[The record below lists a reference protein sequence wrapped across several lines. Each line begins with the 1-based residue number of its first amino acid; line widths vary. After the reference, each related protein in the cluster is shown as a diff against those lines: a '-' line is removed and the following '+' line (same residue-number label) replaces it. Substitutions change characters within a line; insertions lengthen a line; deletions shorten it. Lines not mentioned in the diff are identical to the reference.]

1 MFNVN
6 KKENILEGC
15 LPPACQ
21 PYVLRWL
28 VLRWWPP
35 DATGRGIPYLMSGGG
50 GNRVPC
56 LISRGWPGA
65 FLYREVKYIMDN
77 DHIATPCGQTDWQ
90 KHTTE
95 NISLAGGKNV
105 IVFINGYGFSGFVYD
120 GNWSAQYASYCIAFL
135 FKDVAW
141 LYVSL
146 PNKIAVVIRRATHAI
161 VLLFF
166 AFDRSLKRLHT
177 KMLIPPLNL
186 AQPQTK
192 WLITLIFNQK
202 YWLFDRFYL

>member
-1 MFNVN
+1 MLNVN
-6 KKENILEGC
+6 SLGRLPFLFQVCLMWIKKENILEGC

-50 GNRVPC
+50 NRVPC
-56 LISRGWPGA
+56 LMSRGWPGA

-90 KHTTE
+90 KDTTE

-105 IVFINGYGFSGFVYD
+105 IVFINGYGFLVSFMTATEVR
-120 GNWSAQYASYCIAFL
+120 STHPTVLHYCSRMSHDCMFL
-135 FKDVAW
+135 C
-141 LYVSL
+141 
-146 PNKIAVVIRRATHAI
+146 PTR
-161 VLLFF
+161 
-166 AFDRSLKRLHT
+166 
-177 KMLIPPLNL
+177 
-186 AQPQTK
+186 
-192 WLITLIFNQK
+192 
-202 YWLFDRFYL
+202 